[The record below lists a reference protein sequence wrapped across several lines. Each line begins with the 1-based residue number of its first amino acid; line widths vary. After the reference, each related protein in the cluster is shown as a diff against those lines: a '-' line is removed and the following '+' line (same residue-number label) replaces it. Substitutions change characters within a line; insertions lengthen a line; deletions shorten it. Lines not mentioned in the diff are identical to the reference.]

1 MDPRK
6 THKKKYWIKKTPM
19 RKRFANTK
27 YPRQKITDQKNTH
40 EKRFWTHEGT
50 GGTMAREPRDPRL
63 NKTDEIQHTPRKVT
77 TSSSITAR
85 LLKSTK
91 RNCFEILKTI
101 FSKCIITKLIK
112 TIIKMSL
119 QYLKIPDI
127 YKPVNVLPSASK
139 SIGKYST

>member
-1 MDPRK
+1 
-6 THKKKYWIKKTPM
+6 
-19 RKRFANTK
+19 
-27 YPRQKITDQKNTH
+27 
-40 EKRFWTHEGT
+40 
-50 GGTMAREPRDPRL
+50 MAREPRDPRL
-63 NKTDEIQHTPRKVT
+63 NKTDGIQHTPRKVT

-85 LLKSTK
+85 ILKSTK

-112 TIIKMSL
+112 TIIKTSL